1 MAAVI
6 TGVTSILGLEIAG
19 IVEDVGRDARLF
31 KKGDKVLAL
40 LDGGGCVSISSQ
52 LEKMVFCKI
61 FEVKTCSHT
70 MDECCVS

>member
-19 IVEDVGRDARLF
+19 IVEDVGRDAKLF

-52 LEKMVFCKI
+52 LERMFS
-61 FEVKTCSHT
+61 VKFLK
-70 MDECCVS
+70 